1 MPTDGGFA
9 SAFRAGEGG
18 STRVLWVRLVLIA
31 LVLGVITELIIC
43 GLQLRQ
49 VVLGRVPTGWPL
61 TGAYY
66 ITLTNDTITSL
77 VNSTQSHFDI
87 QWMALLADVAIV
99 SGVYLVGFLVLR
111 VASVMMKPKQRT
123 LEDL

>member
-1 MPTDGGFA
+1 VATAGGLA
-9 SAFRAGEGG
+9 SAFKASEGG

-31 LVLGVITELIIC
+31 LILGVITELIIC

-49 VVLGRVPTGWPL
+49 VVLGRVPIGWPL

-66 ITLTNDTITSL
+66 ITLTSDSITSL
-77 VNSTQSHFDI
+77 INSTQSHFDI
-87 QWMALLADVAIV
+87 QWGPLLADLAIV
-99 SGVYLVGFLVLR
+99 SGAYLVAFLALR
-111 VASVMMKPKQRT
+111 VASVMMKPKLRT